1 MIQSFKENEDL
12 EEDILFYYPEK
23 KIFFNCKV
31 KSINVENYRVIILAD
46 ITKEINLEN
55 LRKEFLTIM
64 SHEMRTPLS
73 VINGYLEIL
82 LNEKG
87 LDPKIHSYLRKI
99 EEETARLTRMFNDL
113 LDIQRLEKAVGE
125 EKKV

>member
-1 MIQSFKENEDL
+1 
-12 EEDILFYYPEK
+12 
-23 KIFFNCKV
+23 
-31 KSINVENYRVIILAD
+31 
-46 ITKEINLEN
+46 
-55 LRKEFLTIM
+55 M